1 MQNGLSRQYSWA
13 CNVLNVI
20 TEKTRNFSET
30 EIRKRENVNIARG
43 REANKLEQDRIFT
56 LLSRTEVIE
65 SVTFVR
71 NTVSWW
77 ICKNVSREK
86 VKSSW
91 NTRESVYWNDWR
103 TNWHVCD
110 AKVVK
115 QYFAKK
121 KI

>member
-1 MQNGLSRQYSWA
+1 M
-13 CNVLNVI
+13 LNVI

-71 NTVSWW
+71 NTVS
-77 ICKNVSREK
+77 
-86 VKSSW
+86 
-91 NTRESVYWNDWR
+91 
-103 TNWHVCD
+103 
-110 AKVVK
+110 
-115 QYFAKK
+115 
-121 KI
+121 